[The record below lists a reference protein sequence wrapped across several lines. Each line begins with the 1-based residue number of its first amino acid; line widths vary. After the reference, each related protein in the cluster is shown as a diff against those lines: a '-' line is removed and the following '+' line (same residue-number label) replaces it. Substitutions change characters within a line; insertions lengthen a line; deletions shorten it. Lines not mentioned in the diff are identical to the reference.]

1 MKDANHQSISKRL
14 LPIHQS
20 VGTALAAV
28 LYLICMS
35 GAVAVF
41 YPEFERLEQATIP
54 EFGEFTGDAA
64 QLVFDNYQQT
74 EEQPAESVYIV
85 LPTFDQP
92 RAHLSA
98 GGQEWWL
105 SKEGKVLEKVHSP
118 WTEMLKELHLYLHLP
133 KLFGMVVV
141 SIFGVILLHLSIT
154 GLLSHRRIYK
164 DLFSFRRSGTGQ
176 QSTIDLHNRF
186 SVFGLPFSL
195 MIGVTGAFFG
205 MFSIFSMI
213 TASAT
218 HQGNETKLIEDIYG
232 GDPVVASA
240 GRRNVT
246 AGFEH
251 LRKFNSQAHPI
262 YVVVQNM
269 GKEDEFYEIAATL
282 PGRLIYSEI
291 YRYQSDG
298 TFIDQQGFEN
308 GNVGR
313 QVIYSIY
320 RLHFGHFDSYWIK
333 FTYFLLGIGLSV
345 ICVSGINIWLNRRG
359 FQTKLN
365 NIWLSF
371 VWGAPISLV
380 ITAGMAFVGINQL
393 VLLYWVVLLSL
404 VVVGALTTSLV
415 RLKKALL
422 YLLLV
427 STLLLVMI
435 FNIKQSSSL
444 VNELTSV
451 FNSMAIIFLMI
462 LVLVNKGY
470 FRPHKKCVSG
480 NN

>member
-1 MKDANHQSISKRL
+1 MSNHQSISKKL
-14 LPIHQS
+14 LPVHQS

-28 LYLICMS
+28 LYLICLS

-41 YPEFERLEQATIP
+41 YPEFERLEQAAIP
-54 EFGEFTGDAA
+54 EFSEFAGESA

-74 EEQPAESVYIV
+74 EKQPAESVYIV

-105 SKEGKVLEKVHSP
+105 SEEGQVLEKVHAP
-118 WTEMLKELHLYLHLP
+118 WTDMLKDLHLYLHLP
-133 KLFGMVVV
+133 KLFGMIVV
-141 SIFGVILLHLSIT
+141 SFFGVMLLHLSIT

-164 DLFSFRRSGTGQ
+164 DLFSFRRGGTGQ

-195 MIGVTGAFFG
+195 MIGVTGTFFG

-218 HQGNETKLIEDIYG
+218 HQGDETKLIEDIYG
-232 GDPVVASA
+232 GDPIVRSS
-240 GRRNVT
+240 GRRDII

-251 LRKFNSQAHPI
+251 LKKLNPEAEPI

-269 GKEDEFYEIAATL
+269 DKENEFYEIAATL

-308 GNVGR
+308 GSAGR

-333 FTYFLLGIGLSV
+333 FTYFVLGIGLAI

-365 NIWLSF
+365 HVWLSF
-371 VWGAPISLV
+371 VWGTPISLV
-380 ITAGMAFVGINQL
+380 ISACMAFIGVNQL
-393 VLLYWVVLLSL
+393 VLFYWVVLLLIISI
-404 VVVGALTTSLV
+404 GILTTSLT
-415 RLKKALL
+415 RLKKVLL
-422 YLLLV
+422 SLLLV
-427 STLLLVMI
+427 STLVLAMI
-435 FNIKQSSSL
+435 FNIKQSGSSL
-444 VNELTSV
+444 NELTSI
-451 FNSMAIIFLMI
+451 FNSVTIIFLLLLI
-462 LVLVNKGY
+462 LFNKTDL
-470 FRPHKKCVSG
+470 RPFKKCVNG